1 MGSIEKQF
9 QDATILSSVVPDET
23 TGQPLDLKR
32 IKAALETFDPESV
45 EAKELFSILF
55 KNVVAY
61 GTCRN
66 NSSPL
71 VNILGFDFSQDYP
84 IQKNSGYVKELHV
97 HANSEEAFIQLKK
110 YQEYIKYIRIECPTT
125 WREVVARERN
135 IKKQEVV
142 TDCHVH
148 KNFEQYN
155 KHLQELVN
163 YPTVTRLAVE
173 CSCTQLYVNE
183 NIQRLRINS
192 CRRIKEVPER
202 EPLAP
207 YSVYWPCCAVQSL
220 VDITKAQTSV
230 TELTLGERFYVRMI
244 DGSEFAPYINLQ
256 KLLILEYLNSVSST
270 NLKKDC
276 LPNLKELK
284 IRGGTNTTET
294 FDLSDLPNLQKVHI
308 TDLMFD
314 SLDFM
319 PINIKEIRFNSF
331 EVFSLDVLS
340 KYTELEYLEL
350 SENLPLEDIP
360 GTWGK
365 NKNKLK
371 TLIARDSRMFEHFEE
386 FPRFINLKELLL
398 ASNIVGDGYLSF
410 IETKVPSLERLD
422 LECTPLWDIKALCKL
437 NNLKEL
443 NLSDTMITEIPE
455 EISHLRELEILVL
468 ENNQIKIGIGRLASL
483 PKLKQLFIHGSNIP
497 NSGLLRQ
504 ILLGVKIES
513 KRWKCRWIDD
523 NEENY
528 TMP

>member
-1 MGSIEKQF
+1 M
-9 QDATILSSVVPDET
+9 
-23 TGQPLDLKR
+23 
-32 IKAALETFDPESV
+32 
-45 EAKELFSILF
+45 
-55 KNVVAY
+55 
-61 GTCRN
+61 
-66 NSSPL
+66 
-71 VNILGFDFSQDYP
+71 
-84 IQKNSGYVKELHV
+84 
-97 HANSEEAFIQLKK
+97 
-110 YQEYIKYIRIECPTT
+110 
-125 WREVVARERN
+125 
-135 IKKQEVV
+135 
-142 TDCHVH
+142 
-148 KNFEQYN
+148 
-155 KHLQELVN
+155 
-163 YPTVTRLAVE
+163 
-173 CSCTQLYVNE
+173 
-183 NIQRLRINS
+183 
-192 CRRIKEVPER
+192 
-202 EPLAP
+202 
-207 YSVYWPCCAVQSL
+207 
-220 VDITKAQTSV
+220 
-230 TELTLGERFYVRMI
+230 
-244 DGSEFAPYINLQ
+244 
-256 KLLILEYLNSVSST
+256 
-270 NLKKDC
+270 
-276 LPNLKELK
+276 PNLKELE
-284 IRGGTNTTET
+284 IRGYIIIET

-319 PINIKEIRFNSF
+319 PINIKEIRFNLT
-331 EVFSLDVLS
+331 EVFSLDMLS

-504 ILLGVKIES
+504 ILPGVKIES